1 MNCNNLCIHKSYWL
15 LLTLFPVMSNVTGGV
30 GVSQKLMHVFFILFT
45 LFVIFV
51 KQVKSIRVN
60 KYHVTFIFF
69 ILAYMLLVILFN
81 NEKFAAGDSS
91 DVIRPLIY
99 FFYLMIPVLFP
110 VNEEE
115 FKKLFKFMIYLL
127 TFQIIFSVLVYI
139 SSLWPIVDL
148 YKGRMST
155 DKVFFHF
162 LRLSGT
168 FGYPSDFSFYLSFYL
183 YFYFFYL
190 LHYYRFGLS
199 EKRNILK
206 MFLLFLVLVLT
217 VSRGGIGTVI
227 IMLTFIL
234 LFYSFKYKKIYR
246 LLIRIF
252 GYLIL
257 IMSTLIT
264 LLVII
269 NSEET
274 LRFISYLQLFN
285 ADGDKID
292 GSTNHRINEFL
303 WGWHYFL
310 EYFPF
315 GPGPNRTE
323 ISTHFAVVE
332 SFYGLYMLKWG
343 LVGLLLYYYFVAYM
357 VKIAIHTL
365 SLYND
370 IFIQNFTK
378 SFIVLMISVILVFG
392 FSSAISD
399 RFKGLPFF
407 YLTAGYVYM
416 LYRNKKDLK
425 LKKF

>member
-1 MNCNNLCIHKSYWL
+1 
-15 LLTLFPVMSNVTGGV
+15 
-30 GVSQKLMHVFFILFT
+30 
-45 LFVIFV
+45 
-51 KQVKSIRVN
+51 
-60 KYHVTFIFF
+60 
-69 ILAYMLLVILFN
+69 
-81 NEKFAAGDSS
+81 
-91 DVIRPLIY
+91 
-99 FFYLMIPVLFP
+99 
-110 VNEEE
+110 
-115 FKKLFKFMIYLL
+115 
-127 TFQIIFSVLVYI
+127 
-139 SSLWPIVDL
+139 
-148 YKGRMST
+148 
-155 DKVFFHF
+155 
-162 LRLSGT
+162 
-168 FGYPSDFSFYLSFYL
+168 
-183 YFYFFYL
+183 
-190 LHYYRFGLS
+190 
-199 EKRNILK
+199 

-292 GSTNHRINEFL
+292 VSTNHRINEFL